1 MPVDVKEH
9 RENSRAE
16 LEKSLRETRQELLQ
30 SRLNKQTGQLER
42 PHLLK
47 ELRRDIARLQTL
59 INEKRRAEAVSA

>member
-1 MPVDVKEH
+1 MPVDVKQT

-16 LEKSLRETRQELLQ
+16 LEKALRETREELLQ
-30 SRLNKQTGQLER
+30 SRLHKQTGQLER